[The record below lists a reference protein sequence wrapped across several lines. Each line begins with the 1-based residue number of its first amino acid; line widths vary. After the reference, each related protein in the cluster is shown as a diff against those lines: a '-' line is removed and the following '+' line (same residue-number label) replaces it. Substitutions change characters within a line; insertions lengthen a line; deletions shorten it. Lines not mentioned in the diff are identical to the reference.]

1 MTEHSIKGII
11 TVALASAAIYL
22 EQIGGAI
29 AVLIGVMTLDYLTG
43 MLKAYLTSSLSSKKG
58 LRGILKKLGYLAVV
72 AAGVVCDWVI
82 GSAMTRVGISY
93 AAPSLA
99 ALLVTVWLIVNELIS
114 ILENL
119 QAIQVPMPAFLTKL
133 LRRLAVRVEE
143 KGDENSVTDAASGE
157 QQPHYTPTE
166 GKDGHSNDS
175 N

>member
-1 MTEHSIKGII
+1 MTEYSIKGIM
-11 TVALASAAIYL
+11 TLALASVAIYL

-29 AVLIGVMTLDYLTG
+29 AVLVGVMTLDYLTG

-58 LRGILKKLGYLAVV
+58 LRGIWKKLGYFAVV
-72 AAGVVCDWVI
+72 AAGAVCDWVI
-82 GSAMTRVGISY
+82 GSALTRVGIVY
-93 AAPSLA
+93 AMPSLA

-119 QAIQVPMPAFLTKL
+119 HAIQVPMPAFLMKL
-133 LRRLAVRVEE
+133 LRHLAIRVEE
-143 KGDENSVTDAASGE
+143 KGTETSGA
-157 QQPHYTPTE
+157 QQPHHTPTE